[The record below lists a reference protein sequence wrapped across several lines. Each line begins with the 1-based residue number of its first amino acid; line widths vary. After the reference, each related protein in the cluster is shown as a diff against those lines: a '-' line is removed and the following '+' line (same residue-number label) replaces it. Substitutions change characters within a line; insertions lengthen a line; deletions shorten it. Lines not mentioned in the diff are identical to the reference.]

1 MREPTRTIITRK
13 EIAQDLL
20 RKNRKDLIFAVSLLP
35 FLMLL
40 GLFLSLFFLPPW
52 PRFDLIFFISV
63 FFLILW
69 LLEVFFAF
77 RRLYLA
83 LRNRMRCKRGEYE
96 IDRAFLTKKEFKFR
110 LPFSWSP
117 RFDFTFAHR
126 IRYRYSLTVYSFY
139 FGEYGRVDVNS
150 RDYGKLYHEISCP
163 YYLVRY
169 KNSKGIELFY
179 PERTC
184 RFRDDQ

>member
-35 FLMLL
+35 ILMLL

-69 LLEVFFAF
+69 LWEVFFAF
-77 RRLYLA
+77 RRLYLVF
-83 LRNRMRCKRGEYE
+83 RNRIRIKRGEYE
-96 IDRAFLTKKEFKFR
+96 IVSEFLTEKECKFR

-117 RFDFTFAHR
+117 RFDFNFAPR
-126 IRYRYSLTVYSFY
+126 ILYRYSLTVYSFY
-139 FGEYGRVDVNS
+139 FGEYGRTDVNS
-150 RDYGKLYHEISCP
+150 RDYGKLYHEIGYP

-179 PERTC
+179 PERAW